1 MFVINRK
8 KGEQI
13 KIGDTVIT
21 ILSNQRVK
29 LGVQAS
35 KETRVEI
42 VKKVN
47 DEVLQSERQDA
58 PTLGESEPSIVI

>member
-1 MFVINRK
+1 MYVINRR

-21 ILSNQRVK
+21 VLSNQRVK

-35 KETRVEI
+35 KDVRVEI
-42 VKKVN
+42 VKKQVPN
-47 DEVLQSERQDA
+47 VLQSEQSDVVLSDA
-58 PTLGESEPSIVI
+58 SEPVITV